1 MSSILFLYYHYK
13 SFPLIIDELL
23 LIWYNQKQEVYRLN
37 CDLWFACGANKNT
50 NNILDIDTQIVK
62 WWKIFREKEF
72 K

>member
-1 MSSILFLYYHYK
+1 MSSILFLHYHYK

-37 CDLWFACGANKNT
+37 CNLWLPVGANKNT

-62 WWKIFREKEF
+62 W
-72 K
+72 